1 MSRNIKL
8 KSVIRIKKR
17 FPRPDLAHLDRST
30 SEPETKPTIKKASTP
45 PPRPVSQTKPVDT
58 GSPEVRSP
66 EAGSC
71 VSADRPQ
78 CSEYAAAHEPLSGA
92 STLAASADKADAS
105 TFVKSKPSQE
115 SSSGIPVEPLADTD
129 ESASGQAGSLVQ
141 RKLKRLSLPELQRY
155 AKQSAKGA
163 DNAILEHAGL
173 SSLLDEKLAEIKDTK
188 TPKDASEDVRTEY
201 NEKRAQLRKERDA
214 ISRKKTISYENAVAL
229 ERAADEYA
237 AVVAM
242 LLDRPE
248 VDYRRQPRLNEK
260 HIDLTDEEKL
270 ALIERFLSSGRFSK
284 HDAPASQPTILAEAS
299 GTVAPEAS
307 DGSKPGA
314 SGLDSMESAPSSA
327 PASTSED
334 THPASPVADTDGGSD
349 DNGGKRGRGML
360 YALLLLFAVIILI
373 LMWFCTSKKTSTDVS
388 SLTAVSSTAT
398 TTISSSSTEIQGT
411 APALGVQTITQDE
424 QIAVEPNG
432 KSVAPEPISE
442 SVAELTTG
450 VEGATVPAPRGT
462 EPISESAGEGVG
474 LTVKA
479 TIVSLSEPTVQA
491 VPALEKAG
499 SDSPVFSSESIE
511 KEVSVSGNVDCM
523 GYAVSVQ
530 SYDGFAEVSYPSSI
544 TTKEASSFLIHEYA
558 LYADSLSEA
567 SYTFVSPGLVRIDY
581 PIGISVADR
590 RYAVDRFCKD
600 LIAYA
605 EGLAV
610 ASTPV
615 SRREDTEGEPSVIA
629 SGLSDQVD
637 ADSIPSKDLPAATVV
652 AALPASGEAPSTVDV
667 SADAAAKT
675 NTLKLTAFIDNE
687 AAGTSPAASEVPVD
701 RTKEDGISPIAV
713 EATVV
718 AVAGPE
724 ASSGRSGNGE
734 PGQIVVPS
742 PVVFSE
748 RRPAVT
754 ELEPSV
760 AVAVPTVE
768 PVSQSV
774 ETDKP
779 VSLLTFWGAPFSFK
793 AVDILSSNYAY
804 YSSYGAGSGLSYDYR
819 FPTGT
824 TLGLDIGFLWHKISY
839 APYYDLPVIA
849 RFGYR
854 WEGSKWSFGIMFG
867 AGVMIARYEG
877 VTQYSLLCATSVE
890 LHRWMTEK
898 LGLSLRLTG
907 LMSGNSLLPSGGS
920 FAMISYELPVFLGL
934 TFRF

>member
-92 STLAASADKADAS
+92 STLAAPADKADAS

-284 HDAPASQPTILAEAS
+284 HDAPASQPMILAEAS

-314 SGLDSMESAPSSA
+314 SGPDSMESAPSSA

-349 DNGGKRGRGML
+349 DKGGTRGRGML

-373 LMWFCTSKKTSTDVS
+373 LMWFCTSKKTSTADS

-424 QIAVEPNG
+424 QIAIEPNG

-442 SVAELTTG
+442 S
-450 VEGATVPAPRGT
+450 
-462 EPISESAGEGVG
+462 AGEGVG
-474 LTVKA
+474 PTVKA
-479 TIVSLSEPTVQA
+479 TVVSLSEPTVQT
-491 VPALEKAG
+491 VPALEKAVP
-499 SDSPVFSSESIE
+499 DSPVFSSEPTE

-558 LYADSLSEA
+558 LYADSLSAA

-581 PIGISVADR
+581 PVGISVDDR

-615 SRREDTEGEPSVIA
+615 SMREDTEGEPSVIA

-637 ADSIPSKDLPAATVV
+637 ADSIPSKDLSAATVV

-667 SADAAAKT
+667 PADAAAKT

-713 EATVV
+713 EATAV

-734 PGQIVVPS
+734 PSQIVVPS

-748 RRPAVT
+748 RQPAVT
-754 ELEPSV
+754 ELEPAV

-774 ETDKP
+774 GTDKP

-854 WEGSKWSFGIMFG
+854 WEGSKWSFGMMFG

-877 VTQYSLLCATSVE
+877 VTQYSLLCATSME

-907 LMSGNSLLPSGGS
+907 LMSENSLLPSGGS

>member
-1 MSRNIKL
+1 MSRNVKL
-8 KSVIRIKKR
+8 KSVSRIKKR
-17 FPRPDLAHLDRST
+17 FPRPDLAHLDKSA
-30 SEPETKPTIKKASTP
+30 SEPETKTTIKKVSTP
-45 PPRPVSQTKPVDT
+45 PPRPVSQAKPVDA
-58 GSPEVRSP
+58 GSPKVRSP

-71 VSADRPQ
+71 VSADRHQ
-78 CSEYAAAHEPLSGA
+78 CSESAAHEPLPGT
-92 STLAASADKADAS
+92 STLAAPADKADAS
-105 TFVKSKPSQE
+105 TFIKSEPSQE

-173 SSLLDEKLAEIKDTK
+173 SSLLGKKLAEIKDTK
-188 TPKDASEDVRTEY
+188 TPKDASEDVRAAY

-248 VDYRRQPRLNEK
+248 VDYRRQPRLHEK

-284 HDAPASQPTILAEAS
+284 HDAPAS
-299 GTVAPEAS
+299 
-307 DGSKPGA
+307 
-314 SGLDSMESAPSSA
+314 
-327 PASTSED
+327 TSED
-334 THPASPVADTDGGSD
+334 AQPASPVADTDGGSD

-360 YALLLLFAVIILI
+360 YALLLLFAVIILV

-411 APALGVQTITQDE
+411 IPTLGVQTITQDE
-424 QIAVEPNG
+424 QIAVEPNE
-432 KSVAPEPISE
+432 KSVAPAPVSE
-442 SVAELTTG
+442 SVAELTAG
-450 VEGATVPAPRGT
+450 VGATAPASMGT
-462 EPISESAGEGVG
+462 KPISESTGEGVG
-474 LTVKA
+474 PTIKA
-479 TIVSLSEPTVQA
+479 TVVSLSEPTVQA
-491 VPALEKAG
+491 VPALEKAVP
-499 SDSPVFSSESIE
+499 DSPVFSSEPIE
-511 KEVSVSGNVDCM
+511 KEVSVSETVDRM
-523 GYAVSVQ
+523 GEAVAVR
-530 SYDGFAEVSYPSSI
+530 SYDGFAEVSFPSSI
-544 TTKEASSFLIHEYA
+544 TTKEVSSFLIHEYA
-558 LYADSLSEA
+558 LYADFLSEV
-567 SYTFVSPGLVRIDY
+567 SYTFISPGLVRIDY
-581 PIGISVADR
+581 PVGISVADR

-600 LIAYA
+600 LIAYT
-605 EGLAV
+605 EGSAV

-615 SRREDTEGEPSVIA
+615 SMREDMEGEPSVIA
-629 SGLSDQVD
+629 SGLTDHAD
-637 ADSIPSKDLPAATVV
+637 AERISPKEDLPTAAVV
-652 AALPASGEAPSTVDV
+652 AALPASGEASSTVEV
-667 SADAAAKT
+667 PADAVAKT
-675 NTLKLTAFIDNE
+675 NILKLTVFTDNE
-687 AAGTSPAASEVPVD
+687 AAGTSPFASGVPVD
-701 RTKEDGISPIAV
+701 RTGEDGVIPIAV
-713 EATVV
+713 EATAE

-724 ASSGRSGNGE
+724 ASSGQSGSRE
-734 PGQIVVPS
+734 PGQVVVLP

-748 RRPAVT
+748 RQPAVT
-754 ELEPSV
+754 ELEPAV
-760 AVAVPTVE
+760 AVAVPTDE

-774 ETDKP
+774 ETDKST
-779 VSLLTFWGAPFSFK
+779 SLLTIWGAPFSFK

-824 TLGLDIGFLWHKISY
+824 TLGLDIGFLWHKISSS
-839 APYYDLPVIA
+839 PYYDIPVIA

-854 WEGSKWSFGIMFG
+854 WEGSKWSFGMMFG

-877 VTQYSLLCATSVE
+877 VTQYSLLCATSME

-907 LMSGNSLLPSGGS
+907 LMSENSLLPSVGS
-920 FAMISYELPVFLGL
+920 NAMISYELPVFLGL